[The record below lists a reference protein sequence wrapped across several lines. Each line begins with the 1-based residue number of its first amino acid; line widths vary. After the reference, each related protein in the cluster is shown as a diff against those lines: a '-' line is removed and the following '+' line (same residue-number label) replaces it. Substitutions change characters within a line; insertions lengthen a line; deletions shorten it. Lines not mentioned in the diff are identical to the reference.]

1 MLGLSGWLGGVGMWV
16 GGGVGLGRFPCR
28 EKTVMETGN
37 VYTTFHAKLL
47 FSGREESHRIQ
58 FREIIPDFRIKY
70 NKASFLAKPFVL
82 QKLLGGR
89 SIPWIE
95 LHDLPDKDSVFF

>member
-1 MLGLSGWLGGVGMWV
+1 MFIR
-16 GGGVGLGRFPCR
+16 RFMR
-28 EKTVMETGN
+28 SFSSEVERNRIGSNSEEK
-37 VYTTFHAKLL
+37 F
-47 FSGREESHRIQ
+47 RIS
-58 FREIIPDFRIKY
+58 EVIKY

-95 LHDLPDKDSVFF
+95 FHDLPDKDSVFF